1 MSFLFQHQPSSVK
14 TFNMF
19 KCMNIEGTLWL
30 RPDLRLTCFPF
41 GPYHFFAMAVMAVY
55 TFGFPAGTLY
65 ALYQPRN
72 MLADPIV
79 VAQYGFL
86 YSPYRPHAYWWEA
99 QIIMHKMAL
108 TAGLVLLY
116 QSAIV
121 QCSMAFSIAVM
132 SWAMHSSY
140 KPFKSGRLNMLQ
152 HWCLFATAIAFVGN
166 LAYQCTANSTSE
178 STSKGIVKWF
188 ITFMFAGAIIRV
200 LIGGVQETLSAWKNY
215 EDIMLGKRQEKKL
228 EAEKKARD
236 KKGKKSKAA
245 ASKKKGEAVSVLPVG
260 GARRITKTMPSHR
273 KRVKQNAKYL
283 GIHNMAGA
291 AASGGGKKSG
301 GFMGLAKASKKAKV
315 TMVSV

>member
-1 MSFLFQHQPSSVK
+1 MVRLRATVLMAAYYVLLFQHQPSSVK

-19 KCMNIEGTLWL
+19 KCMKIEGTLWL

-41 GPYHFFAMAVMAVY
+41 GPYHFFAMTVMAVY

-65 ALYQPRN
+65 ALYQRRN

-121 QCSMAFSIAVM
+121 QCSMAFAIAVM

-166 LAYQCTANSTSE
+166 LAYQCTANSTTE

-200 LIGGVQETLSAWKNY
+200 LVGGVQETLSAWKNY

-236 KKGKKSKAA
+236 KKDNALPSQAREAECQILGHSQHGGCCSIWWWKEIGWIYGTR
-245 ASKKKGEAVSVLPVG
+245 KG
-260 GARRITKTMPSHR
+260 
-273 KRVKQNAKYL
+273 
-283 GIHNMAGA
+283 
-291 AASGGGKKSG
+291 
-301 GFMGLAKASKKAKV
+301 F
-315 TMVSV
+315 

>member
-1 MSFLFQHQPSSVK
+1 
-14 TFNMF
+14 
-19 KCMNIEGTLWL
+19 
-30 RPDLRLTCFPF
+30 
-41 GPYHFFAMAVMAVY
+41 
-55 TFGFPAGTLY
+55 
-65 ALYQPRN
+65 

-86 YSPYRPHAYWWEA
+86 YTPYRPHAYWWEA

-132 SWAMHSSY
+132 SWSMHASF
-140 KPFKSGRLNMLQ
+140 KPFKSGRLNLLQ

-166 LAYQCTANSTSE
+166 LAYQCTANSTTE

-188 ITFMFAGAIIRV
+188 ITFMFAGAILRV
-200 LIGGVQETLSAWKNY
+200 IFGGIQESLSAWKNY

-228 EAEKKARD
+228 EAEKKARA
-236 KKGKKSKAA
+236 KKGQKSKNSNGAA
-245 ASKKKGEAVSVLPVG
+245 GKKKGDAVSVLPVG
-260 GARRITKTMPSHR
+260 GSRRITKTMPSHR

-283 GIHNMAGA
+283 GIHNIGSGA
-291 AASGGGKKSG
+291 AASKGGKKAG
-301 GFMGLAKASKKAKV
+301 GLMGLAKASKGKAKV

>member
-1 MSFLFQHQPSSVK
+1 MKENF
-14 TFNMF
+14 
-19 KCMNIEGTLWL
+19 
-30 RPDLRLTCFPF
+30 DLYL
-41 GPYHFFAMAVMAVY
+41 VN
-55 TFGFPAGTLY
+55 TLY
-65 ALYQPRN
+65 ALYQRRN

-121 QCSMAFSIAVM
+121 QCSMAFAIAVM

-166 LAYQCTANSTSE
+166 LAYQCTANSTTE

-200 LIGGVQETLSAWKNY
+200 LVGGVQETLSAWKNY

-228 EAEKKARD
+228 KRNWRQRKKQEI
-236 KKGKKSKAA
+236 K
-245 ASKKKGEAVSVLPVG
+245 
-260 GARRITKTMPSHR
+260 KTMPSHR